1 MFQLVQLCCILVER
15 HVMVEEQECARGC
28 GSHQLDKIETLVEA
42 SHQRRCVGYGGVRM
56 GVKKEG

>member
-1 MFQLVQLCCILVER
+1 
-15 HVMVEEQECARGC
+15 MVEEQECARGC
-28 GSHQLDKIETLVEA
+28 GSHQLDKMETLVEA